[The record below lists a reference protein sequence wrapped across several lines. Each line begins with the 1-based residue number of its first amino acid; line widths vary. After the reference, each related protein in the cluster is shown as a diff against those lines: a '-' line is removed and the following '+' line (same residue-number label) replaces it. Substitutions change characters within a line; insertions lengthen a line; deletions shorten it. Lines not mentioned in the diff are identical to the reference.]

1 MKSWQTFLITEIFPA
16 SSGLSPKE
24 QAVLLAK
31 FPDEKTIRTNKQVAD
46 QSIEDNQLPYNPPT
60 VDKHMWKIYNKRFSP
75 ENCKD
80 APDFKGEKGQARDP
94 IFQAWLKQKY
104 QEWLPQQ
111 NSEAFAADTQEP
123 PISDYPALEDIQGA
137 IQSVVE
143 ALEPNVRARYL
154 DFAVFPEDALIPEDL
169 LETLWKPEGL
179 NEHDTQ
185 YVVNELLNWSLV
197 QQDVLGCLSLHY
209 LLFDYLHQQ
218 AGDLTTL
225 HNRLL
230 STYAEQC
237 PEGWHTG
244 NDSYFF
250 EHLAYHLMAAGRKEE
265 LRRLLFDFNWLLAKL
280 ESTGVTSL
288 VADYDFLTDDKDLH
302 LVQRALQMS
311 AHILERDKT
320 QLAGQL
326 LGRLLYYES
335 PEIQALLEQ
344 AKQLKGIWCGQNQLL
359 EKSEMGEKIASPPFV
374 PSRAEKDQPLMTAS
388 KAFPWLR
395 PLTPS
400 LMPPEGPLLRTLM
413 GHKSSIKAVAVT
425 PHGKLAVS
433 ASSDELKVWD
443 LKSGIEVRTLYDNY
457 IGFVEAMAVTPD
469 GQYAI
474 SASLNLT
481 TLDSNYT
488 LTVWDL
494 KSGKEGHTWVAHTMS
509 INAVT
514 VTPDGNYSI
523 SASNDDTLKVWNW
536 KSREELCTLKGHTMF
551 VNAVTVTPDGG
562 YAISAS
568 SDNTVRVWN
577 WKSGE
582 EVHTFYGHTDTVIA
596 VAVTPDSRCAIS
608 ASNDKTLKVWDLKRR
623 RLIRTLIGHTERVT
637 AVTVTP
643 DGKYAISAS
652 HDDTLKVW
660 NLRSGVQHLTL
671 TGHTGYVK
679 TVAVTPDGKYAISG
693 SDDNTVKVWKLE
705 SRAEQP
711 PLTEHTGSVRAIAIT
726 PDGQHAISASNDTT
740 LKVWELKSKRVRRT
754 LTGHTSYVTA
764 VAVTPDGK
772 YAISTSHDN
781 TIKVWNLE
789 SEAEPRTFTGHIGG
803 ITAMAVSSDGECAI
817 SASLDGTI
825 KIWELK
831 SGAERLG
838 FRTDK
843 KNVTAMTVT
852 PNGQCAISD
861 LEDKTLKV
869 WDINSG
875 GELLTLS
882 GHRSYVTA
890 VTVTPDGKYAISA
903 SEDETIKVWDLR
915 DGATLFTL
923 YDHTA
928 AVTAVAVT
936 LDGQRLLS
944 TSRDHTL
951 KVWNLAS
958 RDVIASFSGD
968 STLHSCAVAPD
979 GVTIVAGEESGRV
992 HFLSLEGM

>member
-1 MKSWQTFLITEIFPA
+1 MKSWQTFLRTEIFPA
-16 SSGLSPKE
+16 SPGLSRTE

-46 QSIEDNQLPYNPPT
+46 QGIEDNQLPYNPPT
-60 VDKHMWKIYNKRFSP
+60 VDKHMRTIYNKRFSP

-80 APDFKGEKGQARDP
+80 TPDFKGEKGQARDP
-94 IFQAWLKQKY
+94 LFQAWLKQKY

-123 PISDYPALEDIQGA
+123 PISDYPALEDIQRT
-137 IQSVVE
+137 IQAAVE

-185 YVVNELLNWSLV
+185 YVMNELLNRSLV

-230 STYAEQC
+230 SAYTEQC
-237 PEGWHTG
+237 SEGWHTG

-250 EHLAYHLMAAGRKEE
+250 EHLAYHLMAAGKEEE
-265 LRRLLFDFNWLLAKL
+265 LRRLLFDFNWLVAKL

-302 LVQRALQMS
+302 LVQRALQLS

-326 LGRLLYYES
+326 LGRLLYYEA

-344 AKQLKGIWCGQNQLL
+344 AKQW
-359 EKSEMGEKIASPPFV
+359 
-374 PSRAEKDQPLMTAS
+374 
-388 KAFPWLR
+388 KAVPWLR
-395 PLTPS
+395 PLTAS
-400 LMPPEGPLLRTLM
+400 LMPPEGSLLRTLM

-425 PHGKLAVS
+425 PNGKLAVS

-443 LKSGIEVRTLYDNY
+443 LNSGLNVQTLCENL
-457 IGFVEAMAVTPD
+457 IGSVETMAVTPD
-469 GQYAI
+469 GHYAI
-474 SASLNLT
+474 SAFWDLT
-481 TLDSNYT
+481 ILPSNYT

-494 KSGKEGHTWVAHTMS
+494 KTGRKLHSWVAHTMS

-514 VTPDGNYSI
+514 VTPDGNYAI
-523 SASNDDTLKVWNW
+523 SASNDNTLKVWNW
-536 KSREELCTLKGHTMF
+536 KSGEELCTLEGHTMS
-551 VNAVTVTPDGG
+551 VNAVTVTPDGD

-568 SDNTVRVWN
+568 NDNTLKVWN

-582 EVHTFYGHTDTVIA
+582 EVHTLYGHTDNVTA
-596 VAVTPDSRCAIS
+596 VAVTPDGRCAIS
-608 ASNDKTLKVWDLKRR
+608 ASWDKTLRVWDLKSGRV
-623 RLIRTLIGHTERVT
+623 IRKLLGHNEWVMAV
-637 AVTVTP
+637 AVTP
-643 DGKYAISAS
+643 NGKYAISGS
-652 HDDTLKVW
+652 NDDSLKVW
-660 NLRSGVQHLTL
+660 NLQKGAEHLSL
-671 TGHTGYVK
+671 KGHTSN
-679 TVAVTPDGKYAISG
+679 VAAVAATPDRKCAISG
-693 SDDNTVKVWKLE
+693 SDDNTLKVWNLE
-705 SRAEQP
+705 SRSEQP
-711 PLTEHTGSVRAIAIT
+711 PLTEHTGSVRAIAVT
-726 PDGQHAISASNDTT
+726 PDGQYAITASNDTT
-740 LKVWELKSKRVRRT
+740 LKVWDLKSKRVMRP
-754 LTGHTSYVTA
+754 LIGHTSLVTA
-764 VAVTPDGK
+764 VAVTPDGN

-781 TIKVWNLE
+781 TVKVWNLE

-803 ITAMAVSSDGECAI
+803 ITAMAVSSDGQCAI

-825 KIWELK
+825 KIWELN
-831 SGAERLG
+831 SGAERLS
-838 FRTDK
+838 FRIDN
-843 KNVTAMTVT
+843 KNVSAMTVT
-852 PNGQCAISD
+852 PDGLYAISD
-861 LEDKTLKV
+861 FEDKTLQV

-951 KVWNLAS
+951 KVWNLAN
-958 RDVIASFSGD
+958 REVIASFSGD
-968 STLHSCAVAPD
+968 STLHCCAVASD
-979 GVTIVAGEESGRV
+979 GVTIVAGEQSGRV